1 MSQRILCVEDD
12 AAIAELIQEELVEAG
27 FQVDWVATGSAGLE
41 RLGDRY
47 GAVLCDLDLPGCS
60 GLDLLRALR
69 TSNSRTPFIV
79 LTAFSGRENQIEAR
93 QLGCDDFVPKPID
106 FDLLVAVLRNVLQRS
121 GPVVQDKA
129 SAPVLT
135 EREREVFTWIARGK
149 SSADIAGIV
158 AISERT
164 VNFHVDKVMRK
175 LGVATRMQATI
186 ACVRLGLIEP

>member
-1 MSQRILCVEDD
+1 MSPRILCVEDD
-12 AAIAELIQEELVEAG
+12 AAIAELIQEVLVEAG
-27 FQVDWVATGSAGLE
+27 FRVDRVATGPAGIA
-41 RLGDRY
+41 RLGGGYD
-47 GAVLCDLDLPGCS
+47 AILCDLDLPGLS
-60 GLDLLRALR
+60 GLDVLRSLR
-69 TSNSRTPFIV
+69 ETGSRTPFVV

-121 GPVVQDKA
+121 GTPAHDRTA
-129 SAPVLT
+129 GPALT
-135 EREREVFTWIARGK
+135 EREREIFTWIARGK

-164 VNFHVDKVMRK
+164 VNFHVDRVMRK
-175 LGVATRMQATI
+175 LQVATRMQATI

>member
-1 MSQRILCVEDD
+1 MSPRILCVEDD
-12 AAIAELIQEELVEAG
+12 AAIAELIEEELIEAG
-27 FQVDWVATGSAGLE
+27 FRVDWVATGPAGLE
-41 RLGDRY
+41 RFGGGYD
-47 GAVLCDLDLPGCS
+47 AVLCDLDLPGCS

-69 TSNSRTPFIV
+69 TCGSRTPFVV

-121 GPVVQDKA
+121 GPVALDKA

-135 EREREVFTWIARGK
+135 EREREIFTWIARGK

-164 VNFHVDKVMRK
+164 VNFHVDRVMRK
-175 LGVATRMQATI
+175 LRVVTRMQATI